1 MAEQNYPGE
10 SFGED
15 PELLNLRL
23 PPHSIEAEQAVLGGL
38 ILNNAAWD
46 TVSEQVVTDNFYRRD
61 HRLIFVQIA
70 RLAEA
75 GGPVDVVTLGESLNQ
90 EGVLE
95 EAGGMAYLY
104 ELEQNTPSASNI
116 RAYANV
122 VRERATLRNLI
133 QTAQD
138 IADSGF
144 NPQGRE
150 SAELIDEAERRI
162 MAVSERVPKVGG
174 PQPVEPLL
182 NEVVEHIAELSESD
196 SEITGLSTGFLE
208 LDRMTSGLQRADMIV
223 VAGRPGM
230 GKTSLAMNLVEHAVL
245 QMGKTVLVF
254 SMEMSATQLILRLL
268 ASVGRIDQTRIRSG
282 QLDHDDWA
290 RLSSAMER
298 LKDGRLYIDDT
309 AALNPTEVRS
319 RARRL
324 VREHGELGLIMVDY
338 LQLMRVSGNSEG
350 RVAEISEISR
360 NLKAIAKEFDCPV
373 LAVAQLN
380 RALEQ
385 RVDRRPVN
393 SDLRDSGAIEQD
405 ADVIMFIYREEFY
418 NEDSPEKGVAEI
430 IFGKQRNGPTGKKR
444 LAFNGKYTRFDNL
457 APEAAAG

>member
-1 MAEQNYPGE
+1 MAEENYPDE

-15 PELLNLRL
+15 PEILNLRL

-46 TVSEQVVTDNFYRRD
+46 TVSEQVVSDNFYRRD
-61 HRLIFVQIA
+61 HRLIFLQIA

-150 SAELIDEAERRI
+150 SVELIDEAERRI
-162 MAVSERVPKVGG
+162 MAVSEQVPKAGG

-182 NEVVEHIAELSESD
+182 KEVVKRIEELSESD
-196 SEITGLSTGFLE
+196 SDITGLSTGYLE

-245 QMGKTVLVF
+245 QMEKTVLVF

-298 LKDGRLYIDDT
+298 LKDVPLYIDDT
-309 AALNPTEVRS
+309 PALNPTEVRS

-324 VREHGELGLIMVDY
+324 LREHGELGLIMVDY

-385 RVDRRPVN
+385 RPNRRPVN

-405 ADVIMFIYREEFY
+405 ADVIMFIYRDEFY
-418 NEDSPEKGVAEI
+418 NEDSPDKGVAEI
-430 IFGKQRNGPTGKKR
+430 IFGKQRNGPTGIRK

>member
-290 RLSSAMER
+290 RLSTAMER

>member
-70 RLAEA
+70 KLAEA

-182 NEVVEHIAELSESD
+182 SEVVEHIAELSESD

-290 RLSSAMER
+290 RLSTAMER